1 MSKQQRII
9 VKGTVVDVL
18 PNTKFMVK
26 LENGQ
31 IITTYLSGKMR
42 KNYIRIVNGDSV
54 ELEMSPYDLTLGRII
69 YRN

>member
-18 PNTKFMVK
+18 PNTKFMVQ

-31 IITTYLSGKMR
+31 VITAYLSGKMR